1 MNEDAARSK
10 AGDVGRSGE
19 LSPNGAAP
27 GARAF
32 HFETNAL
39 HAGARP
45 DATTGARA
53 VPIYQSSSFVFDDDK
68 HAAGLFALQDYG
80 YIYSR
85 IGNPTTSAF
94 EERMATL
101 EGGVGALA
109 TASGQAAQFI
119 ALFTLMAPGD
129 EIVSSATLYGGTYTQ
144 FDITLRKL
152 GIETTFVDPARPEN
166 FEAAVTE
173 KTRAL
178 YCETIGNPRTNV
190 ADLEPLARIA
200 ADAGVPLVVDN
211 TFATP
216 YLCRPIEWGADVVVH
231 STTKFIGGH
240 GTSIGGVIVDAG
252 RFDWANGKFPGMVE
266 PSPGYHGLNFF
277 ETFGEYGFLMKA
289 RAESLR
295 DIGAC
300 PSPFNAF
307 LFLQGLETLS
317 LRMAR
322 HCENAERVAAFLSED
337 SRTTFVSYPGL
348 PSSPEYEKAMKYLPA
363 GRGAVFSFGIR
374 GGFDAAVRF
383 INALQ
388 LHSHLANIGDAKSLV
403 IHPAS
408 TTHAQLSEED
418 MRAGNVTPDL
428 IRISVGLEHIGDILW
443 DLDQALDAATRGV

>member
-1 MNEDAARSK
+1 MSEDSP
-10 AGDVGRSGE
+10 SGK
-19 LSPNGAAP
+19 AAP
-27 GARAF
+27 RTF
-32 HFETNAL
+32 HFDTNAL

-45 DATTGARA
+45 DAVTGARA

-94 EERMATL
+94 EERIATL

-119 ALFTLMAPGD
+119 ALLTMMDPGA
-129 EIVSSATLYGGTYTQ
+129 EIVSSASLYGGTYAQ

-152 GIETTFVDPARPEN
+152 GIDTVFVDPSRAEN
-166 FEAAVTE
+166 FRAAVTE
-173 KTRAL
+173 KTRAI

-190 ADLEPLARIA
+190 ADLESLASVA
-200 ADAGVPLVVDN
+200 EEAGAPLVVDN

-216 YLCRPIEWGADVVVH
+216 RLCRPIEWGADVVLH

-240 GTSIGGVIVDAG
+240 GTSIGGVIVDSG
-252 RFDWANGKFPGMVE
+252 RFDWANGKYPGMIN
-266 PSPGYHGLNFF
+266 PSPGYHGLRFF

-295 DIGAC
+295 DIGPC
-300 PSPFNAF
+300 PSPFNGF

-317 LRMAR
+317 LRMRR
-322 HCENAERVAAFLSED
+322 HCENAQRVAEHLSED
-337 SRTTFVSYPGL
+337 SRTSFVSYPGL
-348 PSSPEYEKAMKYLPA
+348 ADSPENEKARKYLPD
-363 GRGAVFSFGIR
+363 GQGAVFSFGVR

-388 LHSHLANIGDAKSLV
+388 LHSHLANVGDAKSLV

-408 TTHAQLSEED
+408 TTHAQLSEAD
-418 MRAGNVTPDL
+418 MRAGNITPDL
-428 IRISVGLEHIGDILW
+428 VRISVGLEHIDDILW
-443 DLDQALDAATRGV
+443 DLDQALNAATRGS

>member
-1 MNEDAARSK
+1 MSENSTPEGVAS
-10 AGDVGRSGE
+10 
-19 LSPNGAAP
+19 
-27 GARAF
+27 RAF

-53 VPIYQSSSFVFDDDK
+53 VPIYQSSSFVFDDDE
-68 HAAGLFALQDYG
+68 HAAGLFSLQDYG

-94 EERMATL
+94 EERIATL
-101 EGGVGALA
+101 EGGTGALA
-109 TASGQAAQFI
+109 TSSGQAAQFI

-152 GIETTFVDPARPEN
+152 GIDTVFVDPSDPEN

-173 KTRAL
+173 KTRAI

-190 ADLEPLARIA
+190 ADLEPLAKIA
-200 ADAGVPLVVDN
+200 NEAGVPLVVDN

-216 YLCRPIEWGADVVVH
+216 YLCRPIEWGADIVLH

-240 GTSIGGVIVDAG
+240 GTSIGGVIVDSG
-252 RFDWANGKFPGMVE
+252 RFNWANGKYPGMID
-266 PSPGYHGLNFF
+266 PSPGYHGMRFF

-295 DIGAC
+295 DIGPC
-300 PSPFNAF
+300 QSPFNAF

-317 LRMAR
+317 LRMGR
-322 HCENAERVAAFLSED
+322 HCENAQRVAEYLAQD
-337 SRTTFVSYPGL
+337 SRISFVSYPGL
-348 PSSPEYEKAMKYLPA
+348 ADSPEYEKAQKYLPN
-363 GRGAVFSFGIR
+363 GQGAVFSFGVR
-374 GGFDAAVRF
+374 GGFEAAVRF
-383 INALQ
+383 INTLQ
-388 LHSHLANIGDAKSLV
+388 LHSHLANVGDAKSLI

-418 MRAGNVTPDL
+418 MKAGNVTPDL
-428 IRISVGLEHIGDILW
+428 IRISVGLEHIDDILW
-443 DLDQALDAATRGV
+443 DLDQALDAATRSA